1 MLFVV
6 SGPSGCGKSTLI
18 GRVMGDLG
26 DVRFSVSFTTRRRR
40 ATEVDGREYHFVS
53 KKAFEAMIQEGR
65 FLEWAIVHGRHYGTS
80 RSEVDEKAATGDV
93 LLDIDVQGARQ
104 VRASGRPASFIF
116 IMPPVFEELRRR
128 LLKRRTEDQASLSKR
143 LADAG
148 KEIQAYPEFDFVV
161 INEDLEKAVADLKS
175 IILASRRRPGSR
187 KERIEGIFRSYFPEG
202 GRR

>member
-18 GRVMGDLG
+18 GRVIRDLG
-26 DVRFSVSFTTRRRR
+26 DVRFSVSHATRRRR

-53 KKAFEAMIQEGR
+53 KKAFEAMIREGR
-65 FLEWAIVHGRHYGTS
+65 FLEWALVHGRHYGTS
-80 RSEVDEKAATGDV
+80 RAEVDEKAAAGDV

-116 IMPPVFEELRRR
+116 IMPPAFKELRRR
-128 LLKRRTEDQASLSKR
+128 LLKRRTEDRASLSKR
-143 LADAG
+143 LADARG
-148 KEIQAYPEFDFVV
+148 EIGAYPEFDFVV
-161 INEDLEKAVADLKS
+161 INEDLETAAAELKS
-175 IILASRRRPGSR
+175 VILASRCRPGSR
-187 KERIEGIFRSYFPEG
+187 KERIDGILRSFFPEG

>member
-53 KKAFEAMIQEGR
+53 KKEFEAMIREGR

-80 RSEVDEKAATGDV
+80 RAEVDEKAMTGDV
-93 LLDIDVQGARQ
+93 FLDIDVQGARQ
-104 VRASGRPASFIF
+104 VRASGGPASFIF
-116 IMPPVFEELRRR
+116 IMPPVLEGLRRR

-143 LADAG
+143 LADAR

-175 IILASRRRPGSR
+175 IILASRCRPGSR
-187 KERIEGIFRSYFPEG
+187 KERIEGILRSFFPEG

>member
-40 ATEVDGREYHFVS
+40 VTEVDGREYHFVS
-53 KKAFEAMIQEGR
+53 KKTFEAMIREGR

-143 LADAG
+143 LADAR

-187 KERIEGIFRSYFPEG
+187 KERIEG

>member
-18 GRVMGDLG
+18 ARVMRDLG
-26 DVRFSVSFTTRRRR
+26 DVRFSVSHTTRRKR
-40 ATEVDGREYHFVS
+40 AIEVDGRDYYFVS
-53 KKAFEAMIQEGR
+53 KKEFDAMIQEGR

-80 RSEVDEKAATGDV
+80 RVEVDEKDAAGDV

-104 VRASGRPASFIF
+104 VRASGRQASFIF

-128 LLKRRTEDQASLSKR
+128 LLKRRTEDRASLSKR
-143 LADAG
+143 LADARG
-148 KEIQAYPEFDFVV
+148 EIGAYPEFDFVV
-161 INEDLEKAVADLKS
+161 INEDLETAAAELKS
-175 IILASRRRPGSR
+175 VIFASRCRPGSR
-187 KERIEGIFRSYFPEG
+187 KERIEGILRSFSRER